1 MMTVTSLVFSTIYNV
16 ELKTF
21 AIYLFSGTIGY
32 NIISNSVTQSA
43 KSYIENEALIL
54 KVYIPR
60 FIFPLSYVLFAAIDN
75 ILMLISLTFII
86 FLIGGKLGLALIF
99 LPLSYAIIFF
109 FSLGISLISSI
120 SSLYFRDL
128 PYLLV
133 ITFQALLFLSPV
145 FIKPTELS
153 SKINFLFKINPI
165 TYYIELFR
173 NPLYENSF
181 PSISTTFICIFLS
194 FISMISGLI
203 IFKKFNKNIALI
215 L

>member
-1 MMTVTSLVFSTIYNV
+1 M
-16 ELKTF
+16 
-21 AIYLFSGTIGY
+21 FSGTIGF
-32 NIISNSVTQSA
+32 NFFSNSVSQSA
-43 KSYIENEALIL
+43 QSYIGNEALLL

-60 FIFPLSYVLFAAIDN
+60 FIFPLSYVLFVAIDN
-75 ILMLISLTFII
+75 ILMLVSLTFII
-86 FLIGGKLGLALIF
+86 FLIGGTLGVPLVF
-99 LPLSYAIIFF
+99 LPIAYIFVFF

-120 SSLYFRDL
+120 ASVYFRDL
-128 PYLLV
+128 PHLLV

-153 SKINFLFKINPI
+153 SKLNVLFKINPI

-181 PSISTTFICIFLS
+181 PSLPTLFICACISL
-194 FISMISGLI
+194 ISMILGLI
-203 IFKKFNKNIALI
+203 IFNKFNKNIALR